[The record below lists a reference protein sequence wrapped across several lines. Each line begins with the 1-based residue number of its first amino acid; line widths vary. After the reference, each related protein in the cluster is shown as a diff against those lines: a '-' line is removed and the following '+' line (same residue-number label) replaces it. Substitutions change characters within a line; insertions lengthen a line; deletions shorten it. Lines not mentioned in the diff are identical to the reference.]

1 MPTKSIF
8 RQPGAKHFQL
18 VHRSQRDPLIN
29 DSNASQH
36 VLKEVVRGNDRKG
49 KTRAELESVLD
60 PKDIARDARLNVGEA
75 ALYGVYFDDTKYDYM
90 QHLRAVGTEEAGVE
104 SVLIEA
110 PYTRQIKSKA
120 KGKGQEGD
128 SILLNDLPP
137 EVLPSR
143 HEMPRQFESQQ
154 AIPES
159 ICGFQP
165 DMDPHLRQTLRALE
179 DDAFVDDSLED
190 DFFGELVA
198 GGERGEEEVD
208 YEFNEDGVLADIERD
223 EDGSKEAGSW
233 EENFARFRKEQKRSP
248 PSEYDEELDSDGGD
262 TVGDLPRLR
271 VVGGKQRRK
280 SSSVASG
287 YSMSSSSMYRTE
299 ALLTLDERFDQLMLD
314 EYGSDGADAVEEA
327 SDSSSLSDG
336 DEVPELVTSREDF
349 SAMVDDFVENYELVG
364 RKLKPVL
371 PGDSAVDKLDTLRR
385 AMGQDGAVR
394 ISAAEQDSDNEDDEK
409 LFASYHTNEKESR
422 WDCETILSTYTNL
435 ENHPKIIRART
446 SKPVPKIRL
455 DPRTGLP
462 SVNMEPPEGS
472 RPSTEDSESLHVPKR
487 TVTRSRDES
496 KESKKARKQAVRAE
510 RQAKR
515 VEKKKT
521 REQYNAELKHQSQA
535 LLQKSKDSRTKKL

>member
-29 DSNASQH
+29 DSSASQH

-49 KTRAELESVLD
+49 KTRADLESVLD
-60 PKDIARDARLNVGEA
+60 PKDIARDACLNVGEA

-208 YEFNEDGVLADIERD
+208 YEFNEDGVLAGIGRNA
-223 EDGSKEAGSW
+223 DGGEEAGSW
-233 EENFARFRKEQKRSP
+233 EEKFARFKKEQKRAP
-248 PSEYDEELDSDGGD
+248 PSEYDEGLDSDGGD

-280 SSSVASG
+280 GSSVASG

-314 EYGSDGADAVEEA
+314 EYGSECADAVEEV
-327 SDSSSLSDG
+327 SESSSLSDG
-336 DEVPELVTSREDF
+336 DEVPELVTSRDDF

-385 AMGQDGAVR
+385 AMGEDGAVR
-394 ISAAEQDSDNEDDEK
+394 ISAAEQDGDDEDDEK
-409 LFASYHTNEKESR
+409 LFASYHANEKESR

-462 SVNMEPPEGS
+462 SVNMESLEGS
-472 RPSTEDSESLHVPKR
+472 RPSTEDSESLHVLKQ
-487 TVTRSRDES
+487 TVTRPRDES
-496 KESKKARKQAVRAE
+496 KESKKVRKQAVRAE

-535 LLQKSKDSRTKKL
+535 LSQKTKDSRTKKL

>member
-49 KTRAELESVLD
+49 KTRADLESVLD
-60 PKDIARDARLNVGEA
+60 PKEIARDACLNVGEA
-75 ALYGVYFDDTKYDYM
+75 ALYGVYFDDTKYDYV
-90 QHLRAVGTEEAGVE
+90 QHLRAVGTEEEGVE

-110 PYTRQIKSKA
+110 PYTRQARSKA
-120 KGKGQEGD
+120 KGKGQEDG

-198 GGERGEEEVD
+198 GGERDEQEVD
-208 YEFNEDGVLADIERD
+208 YEFNEDGVPTDVERD
-223 EDGSKEAGSW
+223 EDGGEETGSW
-233 EENFARFRKEQKRSP
+233 EENFARFKKEQKRAP
-248 PSEYDEELDSDGGD
+248 PSEYDEGLDSDDGD

-280 SSSVASG
+280 GSSVASG

-314 EYGSDGADAVEEA
+314 EYDSDDADAVEEA
-327 SDSSSLSDG
+327 SDSSSLPDG
-336 DEVPELVTSREDF
+336 DEVPELITSRDDF

-385 AMGQDGAVR
+385 AMGQDGTVR
-394 ISAAEQDSDNEDDEK
+394 IQASEQDGDDEDDER
-409 LFASYHTNEKESR
+409 LFASYHANEKESR
-422 WDCETILSTYTNL
+422 WDCETILTTYTNL

-446 SKPVPKIRL
+446 SKPVRKIEL

-462 SVNMEPPEGS
+462 SVNVEPLEGS
-472 RPSTEDSESLHVPKR
+472 RPPTEDNSLHVPKQ
-487 TVTRSRDES
+487 TVTRPRNES
-496 KESKKARKQAVRAE
+496 KESKMARKQAVRTE

-521 REQYNAELKHQSQA
+521 REHYNAELKHQSRA
-535 LLQKSKDSRTKKL
+535 LSQKTKDSRTRKL